1 MTARANNKFFI
12 LAISTFLPPC
22 AMTCVCESV
31 CFVFFWT
38 DSQWSVAL
46 VLLTVRPSRSA
57 FLQIKSVSALF
68 ARALVGEIIQRHHV
82 PPAFFVLVSV
92 ALLQN
97 NVEQSKAYLQS
108 IHATAPLST
117 QTYTQSKHGAV
128 CLSLPMVTQIA
139 LFRVCDTYSC
149 VHNCTIYSW
158 EGPGRQWSI
167 WNVNVLPLC
176 SIS

>member
-1 MTARANNKFFI
+1 MKC
-12 LAISTFLPPC
+12 LCS
-22 AMTCVCESV
+22 
-31 CFVFFWT
+31 
-38 DSQWSVAL
+38 L

-82 PPAFFVLVSV
+82 PPAVFVLASV

-97 NVEQSKAYLQS
+97 NVEQSKAYLHRFFFS
-108 IHATAPLST
+108 IQHATAPLST
-117 QTYTQSKHGAV
+117 QTYTRSEHGAV
-128 CLSLPMVTQIA
+128 CLSLPMVTHIA

-158 EGPGRQWSI
+158 EGPGRQ
-167 WNVNVLPLC
+167 
-176 SIS
+176 